1 MTINLVPYQLSMLD
15 EFFSN
20 LNPDAVVFAGGY
32 RTIQFLKSFE
42 GAFVFDPEP
51 SVL

>member
-1 MTINLVPYQLSMLD
+1 MLD

-32 RTIQFLKSFE
+32 RMYTDEIKNFE
-42 GAFVFDPEP
+42 R
-51 SVL
+51 STQN